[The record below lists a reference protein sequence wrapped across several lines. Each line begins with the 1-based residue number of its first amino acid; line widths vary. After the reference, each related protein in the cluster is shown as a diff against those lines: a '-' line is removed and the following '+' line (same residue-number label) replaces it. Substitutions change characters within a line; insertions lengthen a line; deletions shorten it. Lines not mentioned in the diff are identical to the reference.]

1 MILRVNQ
8 VWQDSLRCSGPL
20 ERCSSATRKPVGE
33 KILHV
38 SESLGSIFRPTFQM
52 SVAAL
57 PHAKL
62 MRAIE
67 LFWDA
72 RCTYRANR
80 THVWD
85 RAAAFVS
92 ELISCRVNRTPPKVG
107 NCSPS
112 KVGKIIT
119 SSE

>member
-67 LFWDA
+67 LLGTRVA
-72 RCTYRANR
+72 PIVRTELTSGTGQQPLSANSC
-80 THVWD
+80 
-85 RAAAFVS
+85 RAA
-92 ELISCRVNRTPPKVG
+92 
-107 NCSPS
+107 
-112 KVGKIIT
+112 
-119 SSE
+119 

>member
-67 LFWDA
+67 LLGTRVAPIVRTELTFGTGQQPLSA
-72 RCTYRANR
+72 NSYRA
-80 THVWD
+80 
-85 RAAAFVS
+85 A
-92 ELISCRVNRTPPKVG
+92 
-107 NCSPS
+107 
-112 KVGKIIT
+112 
-119 SSE
+119 